1 MPRTRA
7 RGSYWVS
14 AWGATL
20 RAAIRCVHHRRTL
33 WHDALRVISRG
44 FARETRSRSEAG
56 PKPEAR
62 SMSALPRVPLW
73 LWLVAVPLV
82 LFGLAWGLLAVLL
95 PPARA
100 TQLVRDQLAR
110 GRTARRAPHRV
121 RSRNPHEPRRGAG
134 GNATRDR
141 RRDRALGS
149 RVRPA
154 LCGAR
159 GRSRPG
165 ARPARVARQA
175 PGQVRRH
182 HPSSRARDAGARVR
196 THGAR
201 VLGPGGQRGPA
212 RTFRTPCARREPG
225 PRAGAGLDLRGG
237 RAGGEGPLGPPSG
250 GVRPDA
256 ARQRRTRH
264 APLGDRRADGEGCGV
279 SLRGRPGRGGRALAH
294 RELPPRLARRA
305 P

>member
-73 LWLVAVPLV
+73 LWLVAVPLA
-82 LFGLAWGLLAVLL
+82 LIGLAWGLLAVLL

-110 GRTARRAPHRV
+110 SLARDVRFEHVGLSLWPPVRLSVRHLELAEPGGFDHR
-121 RSRNPHEPRRGAG
+121 SAFSS
-134 GNATRDR
+134 A
-141 RRDRALGS
+141 ALDLD
-149 RVRPA
+149 VETLA
-154 LCGAR
+154 LEL
-159 GRSRPG
+159 GRSELAFSG
-165 ARPARVARQA
+165 LVD
-175 PGQVRRH
+175 
-182 HPSSRARDAGARVR
+182 S
-196 THGAR
+196 
-201 VLGPGGQRGPA
+201 L
-212 RTFRTPCARREPG
+212 G
-225 PRAGAGLDLRGG
+225 PRARFALQARGTNLDLEQVLGWISAADA
-237 RAGGEGPLGPPSG
+237 RAVKGLSG
-250 GVRPDA
+250 HGQVAFDL
-256 ARQRRTRH
+256 T
-264 APLGDRRADGEGCGV
+264 
-279 SLRGRPGRGGRALAH
+279 LRGSVASGAL
-294 RELPPRLARRA
+294 PVVTG
-305 P
+305 